1 MVDIDFIAFVVFI
14 HPFQNA
20 TQDIILK
27 TMMSCLSF
35 SQKHIHM
42 GGVLVIYLFL
52 VIILIRA
59 QG

>member
-1 MVDIDFIAFVVFI
+1 MRHGGHRFHSVRSIYSSVSECYSRYNFKNNDE
-14 HPFQNA
+14 
-20 TQDIILK
+20 
-27 TMMSCLSF
+27 
-35 SQKHIHM
+35 HIHM

>member
-35 SQKHIHM
+35 SQKHM